1 MSIDA
6 GLYDGLALTPKT
18 VVVAID
24 APDVVDRFSTALRRA
39 GHRVIGAGHA
49 QALFR
54 AVESPAASIDLIV
67 LDVGLEGLEA
77 GSPRIVERLRQTAPR
92 IPIAAFSRSIRSAR
106 DVRTLAGLGV
116 ERYVDEHVTAG
127 RILPALA
134 PLLSPNS
141 FDRRTSPR
149 RTLGIPAALR
159 CGETIVPV
167 FTLNIGS
174 GGLAVR
180 AMTALTAGARVT
192 VRFRLPRPQ
201 REIEVAA
208 RVVWSDRQS
217 ALGLQFEDV
226 DTADQAAIDEFVDA
240 PDGTA
245 AARSG

>member
-1 MSIDA
+1 M
-6 GLYDGLALTPKT
+6 
-18 VVVAID
+18 VVAID
-24 APDVVDRFSTALRRA
+24 APDVVGRFAAALGGA

-49 QALFR
+49 RELFR
-54 AVESPAASIDLIV
+54 VVESTAASVDLIV
-67 LDVGLEGLEA
+67 LDVGLEA
-77 GSPRIVERLRQTAPR
+77 DPPRIVERLRQVEPRAP
-92 IPIAAFSRSIRSAR
+92 IIAFSRSIRSAR
-106 DVRTLAGLGV
+106 DVRELAGLGV
-116 ERYVDEHVTAG
+116 ERYIDEHVAAE

-141 FDRRTSPR
+141 FDRRTSRR

-159 CGETIVPV
+159 CGGTIVPV

-174 GGLAVR
+174 GGMAVR

-201 REIEVAA
+201 RDIEVAA

-226 DTADQAAIDEFVDA
+226 ATADQAAIDEFVERRA
-240 PDGTA
+240 TPPGGTA
-245 AARSG
+245 TR

>member
-1 MSIDA
+1 MWVV
-6 GLYDGLALTPKT
+6 LTPKT
-18 VVVAID
+18 LVVAID
-24 APDVVDRFSTALRRA
+24 AADVVDRFAAALGGA
-39 GHRVIGAGHA
+39 GHRVIGARHA
-49 QALFR
+49 RELLR
-54 AVESPAASIDLIV
+54 AVESTATRVDLV
-67 LDVGLEGLEA
+67 VVDVGLG
-77 GSPRIVERLRQTAPR
+77 GDPPRIVERLRQTAPG

-116 ERYVDEHVTAG
+116 ERYVDEHVAAE

-174 GGLAVR
+174 GGMAVR

-192 VRFRLPRPQ
+192 LRFRLPRPQ

-226 DTADQAAIDEFVDA
+226 DTADQAAIDEFIDRPWKSA
-240 PDGTA
+240 P
-245 AARSG
+245 